1 MRRIQLVIAAL
12 LLCLPVLA
20 SAQEEWM
27 EFISTEDRFSIPFPG
42 KPTVMEI
49 TWPSE
54 YGAVFPGRVYT
65 VQQGASKY
73 SVTVIDYTNAETIHA
88 KLPKAP
94 SFDDPR
100 YFADRHPGVHSIR
113 GDQTVPE
120 QGGLEGDYDAWHYI
134 NLISGHQ
141 LQLHNADNTKTYVA
155 IYLHE
160 NRLYIVDATV
170 PGNSPAQGIFQQ
182 NLEMLGAD
190 GRNVRYNEIYSNRL
204 PPITIRRAQP
214 GAAGGNAPCRDG
226 RGGRGGGGPRQ
237 MGHRRSDPVAFRP
250 RRAVRYRRRA
260 WRWAESLRPTPPIR
274 RPGPAEW

>member
-1 MRRIQLVIAAL
+1 
-12 LLCLPVLA
+12 
-20 SAQEEWM
+20 M

-42 KPTVMEI
+42 KPTVTEI
-49 TWPSE
+49 MWPSE
-54 YGAVFPGRVYT
+54 YSAVVPGHVYT

-73 SVTVIDYTNAETIHA
+73 SVTVIDYTNAEQIHA

-100 YFADRHPGVHSIR
+100 YFQIDIQGSIQYAATKLYRNKPGSKV
-113 GDQTVPE
+113 T
-120 QGGLEGDYDAWHYI
+120 YDAWHYI

-141 LQLHNADNTKTYVA
+141 LQLENADKTKTYVA

-170 PGNSPAQGIFQQ
+170 PANAAPQGIFQQ
-182 NLEMLGAD
+182 NLQMLGAD

-214 GAAGGNAPCRDG
+214 GAAGGNAPDPAGGGGRGGGG
-226 RGGRGGGGPRQ
+226 RGGRGGGGQ
-237 MGHRRSDPVAFRP
+237 
-250 RRAVRYRRRA
+250 
-260 WRWAESLRPTPPIR
+260 
-274 RPGPAEW
+274 